1 MAIEVA
7 LLLSASAH
15 TNLNS
20 MSMVW
25 LVRTK
30 ISFLCS
36 KLLFLS
42 SACTQFSAL
51 DHQPATPKLHQIPFS
66 IQHVFQQKT
75 VISVL
80 NKKEEGKN
88 CNDVYK
94 VFPSLILLMYVVL
107 AGRRKHSRIAVSIH
121 RKMYAM
127 LPDKFHSF

>member
-80 NKKEEGKN
+80 NKKEEGKKLQRCVQSFSIVN
-88 CNDVYK
+88 TSYVRCSGRAAK
-94 VFPSLILLMYVVL
+94 TFPDSC
-107 AGRRKHSRIAVSIH
+107 
-121 RKMYAM
+121 
-127 LPDKFHSF
+127 